1 MAVLAV
7 YSESSQKVRINILMV
22 ENFVEAYI
30 AISLLKLYTFQ
41 MLIFKTLIPKEYCIL
56 VSLWG
61 RMGENIFKLRGV
73 KA

>member
-56 VSLWG
+56 VSL
-61 RMGENIFKLRGV
+61 
-73 KA
+73 